1 MRASVA
7 LCEKNDKQSN
17 RKKNNSE
24 GAMNY
29 NAASLLHQVAAL
41 TQSQQFQHQTEIFG
55 KLEDRALF
63 PSMFIYVSKMWKFSW
78 WLMTCSFSMIFSL
91 NIMIEV
97 LWPLKILLLLFLKKN
112 LSVMF
117 SFIVML
123 LPLNSTDL
131 QNGGTMKTVF
141 SYNTIENISLSL
153 YIKLNVCHSWSTS
166 NLTHH

>member
-1 MRASVA
+1 MA

-63 PSMFIYVSKMWKFSW
+63 PSMFIYVSKM
-78 WLMTCSFSMIFSL
+78 
-91 NIMIEV
+91 
-97 LWPLKILLLLFLKKN
+97 
-112 LSVMF
+112 
-117 SFIVML
+117 
-123 LPLNSTDL
+123 
-131 QNGGTMKTVF
+131 
-141 SYNTIENISLSL
+141 
-153 YIKLNVCHSWSTS
+153 
-166 NLTHH
+166 